1 MQNPVR
7 PQAFREDAKFL
18 YVLLI
23 RTNTIFSRI
32 IHVLTGSRFTHAS
45 VGLDVGCEQL
55 YSFARKGT
63 YMPLPAGF
71 VNEQLDSGLI
81 AKCYDCP
88 CAMYKVEITQSAF
101 EELKNRVETMLRDP
115 KKFKYSCI
123 GPILCFFHRPYEH
136 GRNYFCSQF
145 VADVLRETGAVQL
158 HKSPSLYHP
167 NDFTKMEELQ
177 LEYEGTIGGLARRC
191 QEMRKD
197 SPAQ

>member
-1 MQNPVR
+1 MQSSVQSQSLN
-7 PQAFREDAKFL
+7 ENAKFL

-63 YMPLPAGF
+63 YMPLPDGF
-71 VNEQLDSGLI
+71 VNEQLNSGLI

-88 CAMYKVEITQSAF
+88 CAMYRVEI
-101 EELKNRVETMLRDP
+101 MLRDP

-123 GPILCFFHRPYEH
+123 GPIFCFFHRPYEH

-167 NDFTKMEELQ
+167 NDFTKMQELK
-177 LEYEGTIGGLARRC
+177 LEYEGTIGGLAERC
-191 QEMRKD
+191 QKMRED
-197 SPAQ
+197 RPAQ